1 MSGTNRPLRLLVTL
15 LLGLMLG
22 GCAAMRPEPP
32 EVQLAGLTIS
42 DLSLSHANFLATLSL
57 YNPNSTALDV
67 EGLEFALFLDDVRI
81 ARGVTAK
88 SFTLPAEQTG
98 TAALRLS
105 TSFIDL
111 FRLSR
116 KLKGIDEVPFRID
129 GKVRVGGPGFFWLTV
144 PVESEGIIPL
154 SGALGEIFSVPDEF
168 WRQPGRLL
176 PEETSRPDTLN
187 PAGR

>member
-1 MSGTNRPLRLLVTL
+1 MPGTNRPLRLLVTL

-32 EVQLAGLTIS
+32 DVQLAGLTIS

-67 EGLEFALFLDDVRI
+67 EGLEFALFLDEVRI

-88 SFTLPAEQTG
+88 AFSVPAEQTA
-98 TAALRLS
+98 TADLRLS
-105 TSFIDL
+105 SSFIDL
-111 FRLSR
+111 FRLSQ
-116 KLKGIDEVPFRID
+116 KLKGLDQVPFRIA
-129 GKVRVGGPGFFWLTV
+129 GEVRIGGPGFLWMTV
-144 PVESEGIIPL
+144 PVESEGTIPL
-154 SGALGEIFSVPDEF
+154 AGALGEIFSVPDKL
-168 WRQPGRLL
+168 WRKPERLL
-176 PEETSRPDTLN
+176 PEETSRPGTLN